1 MLHQNFFGQAQ
12 LAADLADFVLEQIA
26 QRLDQPEGHVRG
38 QAADV
43 VMRLDDRGRAFHG
56 DGFDHVRIER
66 SLHQKFHGQAR
77 GICQQLALLLH
88 EHGNE
93 FVADDFALLF
103 GVGDARQLAE
113 KTLGSVHADHVQAQ
127 AVAQQLQR
135 LAKFVSRAAARY
147 PRTR

>member
-1 MLHQNFFGQAQ
+1 MLHQNFLGQAQ
-12 LAADLADFVLEQIA
+12 LAADLADFVFEQIA
-26 QRLDQPEGHVRG
+26 QRLDQSEGHVRG

-43 VMRLDDRGRAFHG
+43 VVRLDDCGRAFHG

-88 EHGNE
+88 EHGNK
-93 FVADDFALLF
+93 FVADDFAFLF
-103 GVGDARQLAE
+103 GVGDARQLAQE
-113 KTLGSVHADHVQAQ
+113 TLGSIHTDDGEAQ
-127 AVAQQLQR
+127 AVAQQFQR
-135 LAKFVSRAAARY
+135 LAIFVARAACRY